1 MSNDDL
7 LKKAVCEEYR
17 REIEAL
23 PSTEELE
30 EMIVVSP
37 EFHKKMEDLFK
48 RHKRKTWLCRL
59 GKNIAVFLILA
70 ACSFLLLCILNED
83 IRATCLQWVRTM
95 TSNGMTDYNAVPS
108 DKINESIAG
117 FTLEYIPEGYVLKS
131 ANMRETDGHAA
142 YFKGEKRLDF
152 FYMASQDSSLS
163 VDNDNYTF
171 SQIELENGIICDFY
185 KGQAS
190 NNVDTLIW
198 RNKGYTCT
206 LSTSGINEEEIIR
219 IANGVKAVIP

>member
-37 EFHKKMEDLFK
+37 EFHKKMENLFK
-48 RHKRKTWLCRL
+48 KHKRKTWLCRL
-59 GKNIAVFLILA
+59 GKNIAVFLVLA

-95 TSNGMTDYNAVPS
+95 TSNGMTDYSAVPS
-108 DKINESIAG
+108 DKKIESTACS
-117 FTLEYIPEGYVLKS
+117 TLEYIPEGYVLKN
-131 ANMRETDGHAA
+131 ADMREIDGYAE
-142 YFKGEKRLDF
+142 YFKGERRLYF
-152 FYMASQDSSLS
+152 HYMASQGSSLS
-163 VDNDNYTF
+163 VDSENYTF

-185 KGQAS
+185 KDRT
-190 NNVDTLIW
+190 NNNIDTLIW
-198 RNKGYTCT
+198 QNKGYTCM
-206 LSTSGINEEEIIR
+206 LSISGINEEELIQ
-219 IANGVKAVIP
+219 IANGVKTPIH

>member
-37 EFHKKMEDLFK
+37 EFHKKMENLFK
-48 RHKRKTWLCRL
+48 KHKRKTWLCRL
-59 GKNIAVFLILA
+59 GKNIAVFLIIA

-95 TSNGMTDYNAVPS
+95 TSNGMTDYSAVPS
-108 DKINESIAG
+108 DKKIESTAC
-117 FTLEYIPEGYVLKS
+117 FTLEYIPEGYMLKN
-131 ANMRETDGHAA
+131 ADMREIDGYAE
-142 YFKGEKRLDF
+142 YFKGERRLYF
-152 FYMASQDSSLS
+152 HYMTSQGSSLS
-163 VDNDNYTF
+163 VDSENYTF

-198 RNKGYTCT
+198 QNKGYTYM
-206 LSTSGINEEEIIR
+206 LSISGINEEEIIR